1 MSPSHLTIWLIKGYQ
16 LLISPVLGT
25 NCRFSPSCS
34 HYAVQALT
42 RYGFLR
48 GMWLSVRRVLRC
60 HPWHT
65 GGHDPVP

>member
-1 MSPSHLTIWLIKGYQ
+1 MSPSHLAIWLIKGYQ
-16 LLISPVLGT
+16 LLISPLLGN

-48 GMWLSVRRVLRC
+48 GVWLSARRVLRC

>member
-1 MSPSHLTIWLIKGYQ
+1 MSPAHLAIWLIKGYQ
-16 LLISPVLGT
+16 LLISPVIGS

-48 GMWLSVRRVLRC
+48 GVWLSVRRVLRC

>member
-1 MSPSHLTIWLIKGYQ
+1 MSPTHLAIWLIKGYQ
-16 LLISPVLGT
+16 LLISPLLGN

-48 GMWLSVRRVLRC
+48 GVWLSARRVLRC